1 MGRALTMVV
10 LLAVLAPV
18 GPAAGQW
25 GTGNG
30 YAAMRAAARRGDSR
44 AAFMLALI
52 YLDGAGVPSD
62 PVTAARY
69 MKMAAQGGLVR
80 AQYYLGTFYHEG
92 TGVRE
97 DRRAAARWI
106 GKAASAG
113 DAEAQYAY
121 GLLLL
126 SGDGVPV
133 DKVQAIDWLGRA
145 SRHGNEGARDVLQEL
160 VSFQGRP
167 TELRALHPTLSASS
181 PMPRREGNDGGPRLA
196 EKGVILDEGE
206 FSLKFS
212 LPGLTGAKS
221 PYPTAADE
229 NLWNRLQGGT
239 FEIIYRPGTK

>member
-1 MGRALTMVV
+1 MGRGMTMVV
-10 LLAVLAPV
+10 LLALA

-52 YLDGAGVPSD
+52 YLDGAGVSRD
-62 PVTAARY
+62 PVAAARHMKTAA
-69 MKMAAQGGLVR
+69 KGGLVR

-92 TGVRE
+92 TGVGE

-126 SGDGVPV
+126 SGDGVPA
-133 DKVQAIDWLGRA
+133 DKVQAIEWLGRA
-145 SRHGNEGARDVLQEL
+145 SRQGNEGARDVLQEL
-160 VSFQGRP
+160 VSFRGRP
-167 TELRALHPTLSASS
+167 TEVRALHPTISASS
-181 PMPRREGNDGGPRLA
+181 SSPRREGNDGGPRLA

-212 LPGLTGAKS
+212 LPGLTGARS
-221 PYPTAADE
+221 PYPTAVDE